1 MRRLAKPDI
10 PFIILLGTFAF
21 YAAAYIYRTS
31 FVLDGERYFSLFD
44 DAMVSMTYARNLAR
58 GHGLVWYPGAARVE
72 GYTNPLWVLFMAA
85 IHLLPLVPSKVS
97 LIVQLVGALLLA
109 ANLVA
114 VRRLAGLLAPGSTFA
129 GLAAPLLCAF
139 YLPLNTWGL
148 QGTEVSLL
156 ALIVTTAAWQALR
169 ALRTLKPAMGL
180 YLLLGAATLVRLDMA
195 VSGVAVMA
203 YLAVMDRENRRRHL
217 LSGLGVLALF
227 ILGQTLLRCWYYG
240 DPLPNTYYLKMT
252 GYPVLLRM
260 GRGLY
265 VALEFAWP
273 IAWLLIVT
281 GLGALFF
288 RRDRQLPLLVW
299 LLAAQVA
306 YSVYVGGDAWEWWGG
321 ANRYIATAMPAFFV
335 AFVCVVTRVSA
346 LATALIRVPQQ
357 VVRIMRTK
365 DHHGAA
371 GSAETTEWEG
381 CPVPSHSVDS
391 AAFCALC
398 GSGSL
403 PAEKRPE
410 GALLYARWGVV
421 ALAFVSLTSF
431 QPGPEGRQTPADWLL
446 LNPPLHVAGNR
457 DTATIA
463 RLVRQVTTPEARVGV
478 VWAGAIPYF
487 SERPCV
493 DLLGKNDRVIAH
505 LPMRLSQK
513 ESRSTDFYPGHL
525 KWDYAYSLDELRPD
539 LVVQLWQAPWE
550 AQPFLDAL
558 YVKVNVE
565 GFDLYLLKGSDKVLW
580 EKV

>member
-1 MRRLAKPDI
+1 MRRFQRPDI
-10 PFIILLGTFAF
+10 PFFLLLGAFAL

-31 FVLDGERYFSLFD
+31 FVLDGERYFALFD
-44 DAMVSMTYARNLAR
+44 DCMVSMTYARNLAQ

-85 IHLLPLVPSKVS
+85 IHLLPVALSKTS
-97 LIVQLVGALLLA
+97 LIVQLAGALLLA
-109 ANLVA
+109 ANLVC
-114 VRRLAGLLAPGSTFA
+114 VRRMADLLAPGSAFA

-156 ALIVTTAAWQALR
+156 ALIVTSAAWQALR
-169 ALRTLKPAMGL
+169 ALRANKPATGL

-195 VSGVAVMA
+195 VSALAIIA
-203 YLAVMDRENRRRHL
+203 YLAVVDRENRRRHL

-227 ILGQTLLRCWYYG
+227 ILGQTLLRSWYYG

-260 GRGLY
+260 SRGLY

-321 ANRYIATAMPAFFV
+321 ANRYIAIAMPVFFV
-335 AFVCVVTRVSA
+335 GFVCVLSRVSA
-346 LATALIRVPQQ
+346 LPAGLMSVPQQ
-357 VVRIMRTK
+357 AVQIMRTK
-365 DHHGAA
+365 DQQGATEA
-371 GSAETTEWEG
+371 TETTEWG
-381 CPVPSHSVDS
+381 ACPVPSRSVDS
-391 AAFCALC
+391 VALCALC
-398 GSGSL
+398 GSGSP
-403 PAEKRPE
+403 PAEKRRE
-410 GALLYARWGVV
+410 GALSYARWGLV
-421 ALAFVSLTSF
+421 ALAFVSFTSF

-457 DTATIA
+457 DTAAIA
-463 RLVRQVTTPEARVGV
+463 RLVRQVTTSEARVGI

-505 LPMRLSQK
+505 LPMRLSQN

-525 KWDYAYSLDELRPD
+525 KWDYAYSLGELRPD
-539 LVVQLWQAPWE
+539 VVVQLWQAPWE

-558 YVKVNVE
+558 YVKVNVQ
-565 GFDLYLLKGSDKVLW
+565 GFDFYLLKGSDKVLW
-580 EKV
+580 ERV